1 MNNNWNN
8 EEAIILEVIG
18 GVCAELLEIVAE
30 RPTRR
35 WYRDPHGGV
44 NGLYEEEIVKWIDNE
59 RDDRFERRF
68 GISISTYTHL

>member
-1 MNNNWNN
+1 MNNENEI

-35 WYRDPHGGV
+35 WYRDPHRGRS
-44 NGLYEEEIVKWIDNE
+44 KWNM
-59 RDDRFERRF
+59 RKR
-68 GISISTYTHL
+68 